1 MKVVMVNDCSFIGET
16 LLEFLPKD
24 YDKIHIK
31 RKRKLL
37 DKTLKIAWKIFQ
49 AKGNV
54 FHCHYLLQDCWL
66 ALKLGKHPIIG
77 HAHGSDIRQTI
88 ESSTLGSVVRY
99 NLRKCD
105 KIVVST
111 PNLLKTAKEYNESS
125 EYLPNIVNQNLFYPK
140 TPIKTENKSRILI
153 AAASD
158 WNIRGTRDV
167 IEAIKE
173 CESNVEATI
182 IKYGVD
188 IEKTIKLA
196 KSLDLQIN
204 VLPPIAHSKINRYYW
219 NYDAIIAS
227 IGIGGTLGMV
237 ALEAIACGRPVIAHV
252 SSEFPEYKSFPLLDV
267 STKDQLVKTILSLE
281 SYGYEL
287 WEKEYTYFRKFHDSK
302 KIVKRLIKI
311 YTDLIRLNRSD

>member
-16 LLEFLPKD
+16 LLNSLPKD

-31 RKRKLL
+31 RTGKLL
-37 DKTLKIAWKIFQ
+37 EKTVKIAWKIFR
-49 AKGNV
+49 AKGNI

-66 ALKLGKHPIIG
+66 ALKLGKHPTIG

-88 ESSTLGSVVRY
+88 KNSTLGSIVRY
-99 NLRKCD
+99 NLKKCD
-105 KIVVST
+105 KIIVST
-111 PNLLKTAKEYNESS
+111 PNLLKTAKEYNKSS

-140 TPIKTENKSRILI
+140 ACSKAEEKIRILV

-158 WNIRGTRDV
+158 WNIRGSREV
-167 IEAIKE
+167 IEALKE
-173 CESNVEATI
+173 CESDVETTI
-182 IKYGVD
+182 IKCGVD

-196 KSLDLQIN
+196 EALNLEIN

-219 NYDAIIAS
+219 KYDAIIAS

-252 SSEFPEYKSFPLLDV
+252 SSEFPEYKNFPLLDV
-267 STKDQLVKTILSLE
+267 STKDQLIKAILTLKAHSH
-281 SYGYEL
+281 EL
-287 WEKEYTYFRKFHDSK
+287 WEKEHSYYCKFHDSK
-302 KIVKRLIKI
+302 KIVERLIKI
-311 YTDLIRLNRSD
+311 YTDLIGLNRSD